1 MYANEWRLFLGIP
14 TSDGAHESQDRA
26 PAAAQP
32 LTAVDREFPN
42 DMAQADA
49 LGLAE
54 HHAAISAYEN
64 LLSSSGSELPADES
78 WKVALALC
86 SRALGMS
93 SIGEYKAAAEACD
106 ELLKICAESSIPF
119 SLGLKSIA
127 ENLKRDVEHRMASGD
142 DAGERFQAVLASFGS
157 EQSEIMAG
165 LVAKGLV
172 EKGVALLGTASNE
185 AAQQALDSAAER
197 LVGTGTEELRYW
209 AVRTLLDKSLTLR
222 DENRSEEALPV
233 VDRALEWLADEDRAV
248 QSALPLR
255 TMLLR
260 ATLLDEAGQ
269 EAEAFRVFSEVD
281 CVAVKREL
289 PDEDTLTM
297 EARGAMNSILLR
309 VTLLIHPN
317 PGTTESED
325 IQLWSE
331 RELPIRLETIE
342 LCRQAGE
349 ALSTKR
355 PAEAVKFST
364 KLLKRAP
371 MSLARARIE
380 AHWIRAMG
388 RLNLDQY
395 DQRYDQRLV
404 ERDITH
410 ALGLLTRFEST
421 TLHAIRILSGMT
433 SRLGSERILQLVQ
446 DSPSSKLLVLL
457 RLSLER
463 ELGREPS
470 VPAEAGE
477 LLDALVEE
485 VVMCREAIAATANVR
500 HSEASANSTGA
511 DDAPKR
517 KPSNRR
523 RRLAKARRRP
533 WRR

>member
-1 MYANEWRLFLGIP
+1 MHANEWRLFLGIP
-14 TSDGAHESQDRA
+14 TSDGARESRDSA
-26 PAAAQP
+26 PAAARP
-32 LTAVDREFPN
+32 LAAGNSEPSSDKSLT
-42 DMAQADA
+42 DA
-49 LGLAE
+49 FELAE

-64 LLSSSGSELPADES
+64 LLSSSGSELPPDES

-93 SIGEYKAAAEACD
+93 SIGEFKAAAEACD
-106 ELLKICAESSIPF
+106 ELLKVCAESSIPF

-127 ENLKRDVEHRMASGD
+127 EKVKRDVEDRMASGD
-142 DAGERFQAVLASFGS
+142 DAGERFQTVLASFGS

-165 LVAKGLV
+165 LVTKGLV
-172 EKGVALLGTASNE
+172 EKGVALLGSASNE

-197 LVGTGTEELRYW
+197 LAGSGSEELRYW
-209 AVRTLLDKSLTLR
+209 AVRTLLDKSLSLR
-222 DENRSEEALPV
+222 DENRTGEALPV
-233 VDRALEWLADEDRAV
+233 ADRALEWLADEDRAV

-260 ATLLDEAGQ
+260 ATLLDETGQ
-269 EAEAFRVFSEVD
+269 ETEAFRVFNEVD
-281 CVAVKREL
+281 HLAVDGRL

-297 EARGAMNSILLR
+297 EARNAMNSILLR

-355 PAEAVKFST
+355 PADAVKFST

-404 ERDITH
+404 ERDITR

-421 TLHAIRILSGMT
+421 TLHAIRILAGLT

-463 ELGREPS
+463 ELEREPN

-477 LLDALVEE
+477 LLDAVAEE
-485 VVMCREAIAATANVR
+485 VVVCREGIAATANVR
-500 HSEASANSTGA
+500 HSEASANATGA
-511 DDAPKR
+511 EDAPKR
-517 KPSNRR
+517 NPSNRR
-523 RRLAKARRRP
+523 KRPAKARRRP